1 MLECHQ
7 TLCLGYTPQELF
19 DLVADV
25 ASYPLFLPG
34 CYSAHILERSGKE
47 MVADLTVGRG
57 PLQGTFRS
65 RVHLFPPYKIDVAYV
80 NGPLKTLTNQW
91 LFQGLSGGDEGCRV
105 DCTLAFSFHNPLFN
119 QMMSIFLTAAVTKV
133 LGAFQARA
141 EEVYGKR
148 TPVPTQRVAP

>member
-1 MLECHQ
+1 MLECHRN
-7 TLCLGYTPQELF
+7 LCLAYTPQELF
-19 DLVADV
+19 ELVADV

-34 CYSAHILERSGKE
+34 CQSAHILECSDQE
-47 MVADLTVGRG
+47 MIADLTVGSG
-57 PLQGTFRS
+57 PWQGTFRS
-65 RVHLFPPYKIDVAYV
+65 RVHLFPSHKIDVAYV

-91 LFQGLSGGDEGCRV
+91 LFQSLSGRDEGCRV

-119 QMMSIFLTAAVTKV
+119 RMMSVFLNTAVTKV
-133 LGAFQARA
+133 LAAFQVRA